1 MKNILFVIGSLQ
13 SGGAERVAAR
23 LCSFWSNTDYNVTL
37 ATGVPKEDDFYK
49 VDNKVKRITLEFNY
63 NISGVINKVAEQFTR
78 FFKIQAALNSDDY
91 DVIILSATDIS
102 IRFMLN
108 LLVSSKKV
116 IICEHNNYYAVNSKF
131 KKFARNILFK
141 RADFLFLL
149 TERDKETYLEKGF
162 SIDKLHVMKNPL
174 GLPLPTHIEK
184 EPTKKLLAVGRLTK
198 QKSFSRLLRI
208 IATLDDSFSLTIVGI
223 GEERELLESLCND
236 LDLNKQVTFAGN
248 QKDMGKVYRDHDVLL
263 MTSIYEGLPMVIG
276 EANAYGLPVIAY
288 DCPTGPRELI
298 QHNFNGYLID
308 DGESEDFSRSI
319 ECLFKTPELYKTM
332 SENAHYHA
340 KKQSIEEVAESWK
353 LFLE

>member
-1 MKNILFVIGSLQ
+1 MKSVLFVIGSLQ

-23 LCSFWSNTDYNVTL
+23 LCSYWSNSGYEITL
-37 ATGVPKEDDFYK
+37 ATGVSKDSDFYDLDRK
-49 VDNKVKRITLEFNY
+49 VERKSLGFNY
-63 NISGVINKVAEQFTR
+63 NVSGLINKLSEQFTR
-78 FFKIQAALNSDDY
+78 FFKIESMLKSGNY
-91 DVIILSATDIS
+91 DVVILSATDIS

-108 LLVSSKKV
+108 LLISSKKV
-116 IICEHNNYYAVNSKF
+116 IICEHNNYYAVKSKF

-149 TERDKETYLEKGF
+149 TERDKETYLNKGF
-162 SIDKLHVMKNPL
+162 NADKLHVMKNPL
-174 GLPLPTHIEK
+174 GLPLPTYMEK

-208 IATLDDSFSLTIVGI
+208 VSTLDDSFNLTIVGD
-223 GEERELLESLCND
+223 GEEKEELVSLCD
-236 LDLNKQVTFAGN
+236 ELDLNNKVTFLGN
-248 QKDMGKVYRDHDVLL
+248 QKDMDKVYRNHDVLL

-276 EANAYGLPVIAY
+276 EANAYGLPVIAF

-298 QHNFNGYLID
+298 EHNFNGYLID
-308 DGESEDFSRSI
+308 DGDSEGFSRSI

-332 SENAHYHA
+332 SENAHFHA